1 VRELREILR
10 AWRRLEVEGG
20 VGVLAS
26 VVHAEG
32 STYRR
37 PGARVLVLP
46 DERSVGLLSGGCL
59 EGDLLLRARSVR
71 ESGETTLVRYDG
83 TADDLVWGL
92 GLGCA
97 GIVDVLLE
105 PVDAERPGPL
115 AWLESCLE
123 ARRPGVLATVL
134 ESSGELSVGARF
146 VDGAEEAPPAIQRA
160 MERARS
166 QGRSCALEHGGSRV
180 LVEHVEPPLPLL
192 VLGAGPD
199 AAPVV
204 GLAVELGWDVTV
216 VDGRA
221 AYARRDHFPGAR
233 EVLLLSPEAAAE
245 SVSITH
251 DTVAI
256 VMTHHYLHD
265 KVLLRWLLT
274 TPARYVGVLGPRQ
287 RTLDLL
293 GDLRDDGFEP
303 SEESLTRLHAPAGL
317 DIGSDG
323 AHEIALSL
331 VAEVRAVLAGRRG
344 GLLRD
349 RKGPLHD
356 PVA

>member
-1 VRELREILR
+1 MRELREILR
-10 AWRRLEVEGG
+10 AWRRLASEGG

-46 DERSVGLLSGGCL
+46 DERSIGLLSGGCL

-71 ESGETTLVRYDG
+71 ESGEATLVRYDG

-97 GIVDVLLE
+97 GIVEVLLE
-105 PVDAERPGPL
+105 PVDAQRPGPL
-115 AWLESCLE
+115 AWLEGCLDE
-123 ARRPGVLATVL
+123 RRPGVLATVL
-134 ESSGELSVGARF
+134 ESSGEPSVGARYM
-146 VDGAEEAPPAIQRA
+146 DAAPEAPPAIRRA

-166 QGRSCALEHGGSRV
+166 ERRSHALEHRGTRV
-180 LVEHVEPPLPLL
+180 LVEFALPPLPLL

-204 GLAVELGWDVTV
+204 ALAGGLGWDVTV
-216 VDGRA
+216 VDARP
-221 AYARRDHFPGAR
+221 AYARPDRFPGAR
-233 EVLLLSPEAAAE
+233 EVLLVAPEDAAQKLRVGSD
-245 SVSITH
+245 SV
-251 DTVAI
+251 AL

-265 KVLLRWLLT
+265 RVLLRWLLA

-293 GDLRDDGFEP
+293 RDLRDDGFEP
-303 SEESLTRLHAPAGL
+303 SEESLARLHAPAGL
-317 DIGSDG
+317 DIGSDD

-331 VAEVRAVLAGRRG
+331 VAEIRGVLAGRRG
-344 GLLRD
+344 GPLRE
-349 RKGPLHD
+349 RKGPIHD
-356 PVA
+356 PFA

>member
-10 AWRRLEVEGG
+10 HWRQLGDEVA
-20 VGVLAS
+20 VLAS

-46 DERSVGLLSGGCL
+46 DERTVGLLSGGCL
-59 EGDLLLRARSVR
+59 EGDLLLRAREVR
-71 ESGETTLVRYDG
+71 AKDEPTIVRYDG

-105 PVDAERPGPL
+105 PVDARRPGPL
-115 AWLESCLE
+115 AWLEGCLD
-123 ARRPGVLATVL
+123 ARRSGVLATVL

-146 VDGAEEAPPAIQRA
+146 AEGSEDAPAAIRRA
-160 MERARS
+160 LARARS
-166 QGRSCALEHGGSRV
+166 EGRTRAALIAGSRV
-180 LVEHVEPPLPLL
+180 LVEFVEAPLPLL

-204 GLAVELGWDVTV
+204 RLAAELGWDVTV
-216 VDGRA
+216 ADGRS
-221 AYARRDHFPGAR
+221 AYARADHFPGAR
-233 EVLLLSPEAAAE
+233 EVLQVAPEDAAGRVPVG
-245 SVSITH
+245 S
-251 DTVAI
+251 DTVAV

-265 KVLLRWLLT
+265 KLLLRWLLA

-293 GDLRDDGFEP
+293 RDLRDEGFEP
-303 SEESLTRLHAPAGL
+303 SEESLARLHAPAGL

-323 AHEIALSL
+323 AEEIALSL
-331 VAEVRAVLAGRRG
+331 VAEIRAVLAGRRG
-344 GLLRD
+344 GPLRE
-349 RKGPLHD
+349 RKGPIHD

>member
-10 AWRRLEVEGG
+10 AWRRLAAEGG

-46 DERSVGLLSGGCL
+46 DERTVGLLSGGCL

-97 GIVDVLLE
+97 GIVEVLLE
-105 PVDAERPGPL
+105 PVDARRPGPL
-115 AWLESCLE
+115 AWLEACLD
-123 ARRPGVLATVL
+123 ARRPGVMATVL
-134 ESSGELSVGARF
+134 VSSGELSAGERF
-146 VDGAEEAPPAIQRA
+146 VDAAEEAPPAIRRA
-160 MERARS
+160 MERVHSQRRS
-166 QGRSCALEHGGSRV
+166 RALEHQGSRV
-180 LVEHVEPPLPLL
+180 LLEYVEPPLPLL

-204 GLAVELGWDVTV
+204 EFAIQLGWDVSV

-221 AYARRDHFPGAR
+221 AYARQDHFPGAR
-233 EVLLLSPEAAAE
+233 EVLLLSPEDAAGRL
-245 SVSITH
+245 SITP

-265 KVLLRWLLT
+265 KVLLRWLLV

-293 GDLRDDGFEP
+293 RDLRDDGFEP
-303 SEESLTRLHAPAGL
+303 SEESLARLHAPAGL

-331 VAEVRAVLAGRRG
+331 VAEIRAVLAGRRG
-344 GLLRD
+344 GLLRE
-349 RKGPLHD
+349 RKGPIHD

>member
-1 VRELREILR
+1 MRELRDILR
-10 AWRRLEVEGG
+10 HWHGLADAGG

-46 DERSVGLLSGGCL
+46 DERSIGLLSGGCL
-59 EGDLLLRARSVR
+59 EGDLLLRARGVR
-71 ESGETTLVRYDG
+71 ESRQPALVRYDG

-115 AWLESCLE
+115 AWLEKRLGS
-123 ARRPGVLATVL
+123 RRPGVLATVL
-134 ESSGELSVGARF
+134 ESPRGLPLGTRF
-146 VDGAEEAPPAIQRA
+146 SDDDPGPLREVVEQVRE
-160 MERARS
+160 
-166 QGRSCALEHGGSRV
+166 QGRTRWYEQDGWCAL
-180 LVEHVEPPLPLL
+180 VEVVEPPIPLL

-204 GLAVELGWDVTV
+204 ELAAELGWDSTV
-216 VDGRA
+216 VDGRP
-221 AYARRDHFPGAR
+221 AYARADRFPAAR
-233 EVLLLSPEAAAE
+233 EVLLVVPEDAAARVPVGE
-245 SVSITH
+245 E
-251 DTVAI
+251 TVAI

-265 KVLLRWLLT
+265 KQLLRWLLT

-293 GDLRDDGFEP
+293 RDLRDEGFEP
-303 SEESLTRLHAPAGL
+303 GEESLARLHAPAGL
-317 DIGSDG
+317 DLG
-323 AHEIALSL
+323 AEGAREIALSL
-331 VAEVRAVLAGRRG
+331 VAEIRALLAGRRG
-344 GLLRD
+344 GPLRE
-349 RKGPLHD
+349 RKGPIHD

>member
-1 VRELREILR
+1 MRELREILR
-10 AWRRLEVEGG
+10 HWRRLSSEGG

-37 PGARVLVLP
+37 AGARVLVLP

-59 EGDLLLRARSVR
+59 EGDLLLRARRVR
-71 ESGETTLVRYDG
+71 ESGEAVLVRYDG

-97 GIVDVLLE
+97 GIVEVLLE
-105 PVDAERPGPL
+105 PVDAARPGPL
-115 AWLESCLE
+115 AWLDECLA

-134 ESSGELSVGARF
+134 ASPDLALGTRF
-146 VDGAEEAPPAIQRA
+146 VDGGDGAPAAIRRA
-160 MERARS
+160 MERVRS
-166 QGRSCALEHGGSRV
+166 EGRTRAFEEPGTRALLEF
-180 LVEHVEPPLPLL
+180 VEPPLPLL

-204 GLAVELGWDVTV
+204 GLAVELGWEVTV
-216 VDGRA
+216 ADARP
-221 AYARRDHFPGAR
+221 AYARREHFPAAR
-233 EVLLLSPEAAAE
+233 EVLRVAPEDAPARLE
-245 SVSITH
+245 VGPE
-251 DTVAI
+251 TVAI

-274 TPARYVGVLGPRQ
+274 TRARYVGMLGPRQ

-293 GDLRDDGFEP
+293 RDLRDEGFEP
-303 SEESLTRLHAPAGL
+303 AEESLTRLHAPAGL
-317 DIGSDG
+317 DIGGEG
-323 AHEIALSL
+323 AQEIALSL
-331 VAEVRAVLAGRRG
+331 AAEIRAVLAGRRG
-344 GLLRD
+344 GPLRE
-349 RKGPLHD
+349 RKGPIHD